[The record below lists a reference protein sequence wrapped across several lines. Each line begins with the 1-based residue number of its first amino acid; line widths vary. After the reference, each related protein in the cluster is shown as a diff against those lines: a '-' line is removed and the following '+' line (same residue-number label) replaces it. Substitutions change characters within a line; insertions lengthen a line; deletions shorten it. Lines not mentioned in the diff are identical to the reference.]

1 MAKKTTRA
9 TATAALVEFTYT
21 TIKPTVVFLRK
32 DGSEAARNDQ
42 CLRVFE
48 DASGV
53 TIMVERKGKLL
64 PVESVQG
71 ATAWARLDAGNAI
84 ALEGRKAQE
93 VAPVA
98 TLEKLGLAKKT
109 KPVKEVAPADAK
121 PAKAAAAPKAAPA
134 TDEIAALRNEI
145 DEKLATMMAA
155 ITALLT
161 KPAA

>member
-1 MAKKTTRA
+1 MSKKTTRA
-9 TATAALVEFTYT
+9 PATHLVAFTYT
-21 TIKPTVVFLRK
+21 TIKPTVVFLRN

-42 CLRVFE
+42 CLRVLE
-48 DASGV
+48 DGGKA
-53 TIMVERKGKLL
+53 TIVVERKGRLI
-64 PVESVQG
+64 PVESVDG
-71 ATAWARLDAGNAI
+71 GTAWVRLDDGNAI

-93 VAPVA
+93 IAPVA

-109 KPVKEVAPADAK
+109 KPVKEAAPADAK
-121 PAKAAAAPKAAPA
+121 PAKATKPA
-134 TDEIAALRNEI
+134 TDELAALRNEI